1 METGLLQLTLI
12 DCYTR
17 LRLVWHGLV
26 YTRIGYK
33 GVSPEKPSMPKKA
46 SRKLSNHAERQTTT
60 KALCLK
66 CKAIY
71 NVLHLFSKRRVNCVH
86 GKPKKILSQ
95 ITQACHF
102 ASRWCFD
109 WPDSHRKCKSTRLL
123 VRGLALPH
131 PPMLYIPCFERL
143 VVLIWNHST
152 NSYIRAQK
160 SCPQDLLSNSISIP
174 VDQTAPMWLHQN
186 VEVVILLIFRL

>member
-12 DCYTR
+12 DCYIR
-17 LRLVWHGLV
+17 LCLVWHGLV

-46 SRKLSNHAERQTTT
+46 CRKRSNHTESQTTT

-123 VRGLALPH
+123 VRRLALPH
-131 PPMLYIPCFERL
+131 PPMLYIPCLKDWLSWYEITPPILTFERR
-143 VVLIWNHST
+143 NHALGIC
-152 NSYIRAQK
+152 YPIPFPFRPIKQ
-160 SCPQDLLSNSISIP
+160 PQCGCIKMSK
-174 VDQTAPMWLHQN
+174 
-186 VEVVILLIFRL
+186 